1 MMITAAHRSG
11 PRRHRP
17 ALSIGTAV
25 LTIDAG
31 VEHVRI
37 RGSHSGAG
45 SFSDEVIPNHGDL
58 RMVFAERGLS
68 SRLEDDASARVV
80 ITGKLAET
88 VRAVLGRGR
97 TVEPAEAFWLAA
109 RRLMVESP
117 DGIRALALVDL
128 SASGYLLIGIDREG
142 GLAHDLL
149 VVNPRCGAG
158 SGINLDRV
166 LQKLDVPRERVDEVL
181 SAYAGDPGRDRR
193 MAITTRADR
202 CGVFASSATVS
213 DKNQGIPLDVALA
226 TTLKSE
232 VLKACRKLPAGFDK
246 VCFSGRIFRWRFA
259 RDCAEDFVR
268 AQGVRDVV
276 WDPENDGVLDALAA
290 TERETDAG
298 RDEDA
303 AAGQPADT
311 APRTIPGF
319 HAIKAQH
326 EASGVYLRLPSAPLP
341 AWSPSG
347 LMSRPV
353 VIGLDVGSTMAK
365 VVIADGDDGDV
376 LFRSTFS
383 NAGDTIETVK
393 RVLRDL
399 LASGVSSL
407 RTRGIGVTGSA
418 RYQVQQAFARIYP
431 ELADRLTVLV
441 ENYAHA
447 RGSID
452 EARRHVARLSARGVR
467 VNRDFCVLVDIGG
480 EDTKIS
486 TIALAQAEL
495 YANAMNLKCSAG
507 TGSLMDA
514 LSALFGLPGVS
525 DACTQAY
532 AAPHAFAIN
541 ATCAVF
547 LMENARRLQAQ
558 GVPRDQILASANW
571 AIVENMARTLWGQI
585 ELPRHAV
592 VLLHGQTM
600 LSEPLPLAVTDRLQ
614 SYLGA
619 PAYALVPPDP
629 GHRAC
634 IGLVRTLLQDA
645 PAGTTDLRLGALVD
659 AAFDKRV
666 ILCHG
671 AACGDEA
678 ARCHRTSLAC
688 TGADGQR
695 FTFALGG
702 CSAINERSGRRGS
715 AVQTAA
721 RDAYKEIWDFIA
733 SRHPHS
739 DEANRL
745 VIPRSFCVSEW
756 AFLFARLFERFGIP
770 VHVDEVRESDLMSAQ
785 SVFHIDTCAPHM
797 GAVGQYRRLAA
808 EPHGL
813 ILAPQIENLP
823 TTDAS
828 LGLTCTVNQ
837 GGVAVARNLA
847 ETGHPEARFHL
858 FSVQLAQLDAAAL
871 ADQLGPRLKDVF
883 ARYGQAPSADAL
895 RDALAG
901 AIEDHRALRRA
912 AADLAAD
919 FAEEARAQGR
929 QVAVVVGREYVL
941 NPGLYDSSVR
951 RLLRDKRMAAIPS
964 YVLEVDP
971 DPEFARVYWRNPHVI
986 LSMLKAIAEKTL
998 HRLVKH
1004 PRLSAVFREI
1014 EAASETGPLLP
1025 VVQVS
1030 TFCCGPDSVTAH
1042 LVSEIMCRRPFL
1054 LLQSDA
1060 ILKELAHLENRVNT
1074 YVKQLELG
1082 LHGALKVDDGPPI
1095 EVARIDSLRSR
1106 DPVDPARDVIYIPT
1120 MGDNRAL
1127 AAVLRAAGFT
1137 CLDNHDETRTLSA
1150 LVRDGRRYTGD
1161 AVCAPLAA
1169 VYGDLMAAV
1178 EDFRRRHERHDPLV
1192 TGKRRLLYFDIQGDG
1207 PCRQGQYADVHE
1219 FMARRA
1225 LGDAPIAGNTMLQML
1240 VGRETEGYN
1249 FGMAEWAL
1257 FRTYQSLVVQALIQ
1271 ELLFAGGSRCR
1282 DAGEYEQFEQAHRE
1296 LKHEIYR
1303 ALESFKGP
1311 GAIGRR
1317 ILAATSGAPGLGAA
1331 VKFVAYRLHGRDL
1344 ARPIGRF
1351 ARAWIHGRS
1360 LAPDHLRL
1368 HASGEAYMRAAQ
1380 AEDLFGKLLRLS
1392 GFRRFRL
1399 TLSPLWA
1406 YVEYLPEYEVEC
1418 SREVLATLRE
1428 TRARA
1433 SEPRERHDADA
1444 AMDAE
1449 QRKLRRS
1456 RRIGWLVRHV
1466 LARPLYRAAGVPL
1479 PPSPRRLLDEARE
1492 ILPTLRPH
1500 GELALYVGEALMELR
1515 AGADIFLNLAPA
1527 GCMVASMG
1535 GVLTPRLQQ
1544 AAGAASG
1551 RIQTLF
1557 SADGDIDEELLA
1569 LALLKARG
1577 PRSSTDTAPGAERP
1591 VARHA
1596 RRTRRTTIAVLREA
1610 LHNAFG
1616 GGRPAGSPVR

>member
-1 MMITAAHRSG
+1 
-11 PRRHRP
+11 
-17 ALSIGTAV
+17 
-25 LTIDAG
+25 
-31 VEHVRI
+31 
-37 RGSHSGAG
+37 
-45 SFSDEVIPNHGDL
+45 
-58 RMVFAERGLS
+58 
-68 SRLEDDASARVV
+68 
-80 ITGKLAET
+80 
-88 VRAVLGRGR
+88 
-97 TVEPAEAFWLAA
+97 
-109 RRLMVESP
+109 
-117 DGIRALALVDL
+117 
-128 SASGYLLIGIDREG
+128 
-142 GLAHDLL
+142 
-149 VVNPRCGAG
+149 
-158 SGINLDRV
+158 
-166 LQKLDVPRERVDEVL
+166 
-181 SAYAGDPGRDRR
+181 
-193 MAITTRADR
+193 
-202 CGVFASSATVS
+202 VS

-259 RDCAEDFVR
+259 RECAEDFVR
-268 AQGVRDVV
+268 AEGVRDVI
-276 WDPENDGVLDALAA
+276 WDPDNDHVLDALTA
-290 TERETDAG
+290 AG
-298 RDEDA
+298 REAITEGERDPPA
-303 AAGQPADT
+303 ANPAT
-311 APRTIPGF
+311 TLPRTFPGF
-319 HAIKAQH
+319 PVIKAQH

-341 AWSPSG
+341 AWSPSE

-365 VVIADGDDGDV
+365 VVVADGEDGDV

-383 NAGDTIETVK
+383 NAGDTIETIK

-399 LASGVSSL
+399 LARGVSRL
-407 RTRGIGVTGSA
+407 RVRGIGVTGSA
-418 RYQVQQAFARIYP
+418 RYQVQQALARIYP
-431 ELADRLTVLV
+431 TLADRLTVLV

-452 EARRHVARLSARGVR
+452 EARRHVARLSERGVA

-514 LSALFGLPGVS
+514 LSALFGLPGV
-525 DACTQAY
+525 DTACAQAF
-532 AAPHAFAIN
+532 AAPQSFEIN

-585 ELPRHAV
+585 ELPRRAV

-614 SYLGA
+614 SYQDA

-634 IGLVRTLLQDA
+634 IGLVRTLVQEA
-645 PAGTTDLRLGALVD
+645 PAGTTDVALDALVS
-659 AAFDKRV
+659 AVFDKRV
-666 ILCHG
+666 IQCHG
-671 AACGDEA
+671 TACGDDA
-678 ARCHRTSLAC
+678 ARCNRTSLAC

-702 CSAINERSGRRGS
+702 CSAINERSGRRG
-715 AVQTAA
+715 AVALPAA

-739 DEANRL
+739 EAANRL

-770 VHVDEVRESDLMSAQ
+770 VHVDEVRDSDLIAAQ
-785 SVFHIDTCAPHM
+785 SVFHVDTCAPHM

-808 EPHGL
+808 EPHGV

-823 TTDAS
+823 TTEAV

-837 GGVAVARNLA
+837 GGVAVAHNLA
-847 ETGHPEARFHL
+847 ATEHPEARFHV
-858 FSVQLAQLDAAAL
+858 FSIQLAQLDAAAL
-871 ADQLGPRLKDVF
+871 ADQLGPRLTDVF
-883 ARYGQAPSADAL
+883 AHYGHAPSADAL

-901 AIEDHRALRRA
+901 AIDDHRALRLA

-919 FAEEARAQGR
+919 FAEEARAEGR

-971 DPEFARVYWRNPHVI
+971 DPEFARVYWRNPRVI
-986 LSMLKAIAEKTL
+986 LSMLKAIADKTL
-998 HRLVKH
+998 HRCLKH
-1004 PRLSAVFREI
+1004 PRLAAVFREI
-1014 EAASETGPLLP
+1014 EAAAETGALLP

-1060 ILKELAHLENRVNT
+1060 MLKELAHLENRINT

-1095 EVARIDSLRSR
+1095 EVAHIDSLRSR
-1106 DPVDPARDVIYIPT
+1106 DPVDPARDVIYVPT
-1120 MGDNRAL
+1120 LGDNRAL
-1127 AAVLRAAGFT
+1127 TSVLRAAGFS
-1137 CLDNHDETRTLSA
+1137 CLDNHDEARPLSA

-1178 EDFRRRHERHDPLV
+1178 EDFRRRHEQGDPLV
-1192 TGKRRLLYFDIQGDG
+1192 AGKRRLLYFDVQGDG
-1207 PCRQGQYADVHE
+1207 PCRQGQYADVHQ
-1219 FMARRA
+1219 FMARREI
-1225 LGDAPIAGNTMLQML
+1225 GDAPIAGNAMLQVL
-1240 VGRETEGYN
+1240 VGRETDGYN
-1249 FGMAEWAL
+1249 IGVAEWAL
-1257 FRTYQSLVVQALIQ
+1257 FRAYQGLVVQALLQ
-1271 ELLFAGGSRCR
+1271 ELLFAGGSRCP
-1282 DAGEYEQFEQAHRE
+1282 DAGEYERFQQAHRE
-1296 LKHEIYR
+1296 LKNEIYGV
-1303 ALESFKGP
+1303 LESFRGP

-1317 ILAATSGAPGLGAA
+1317 VVAATGKIPGLGVGA
-1331 VKFVAYRLHGRDL
+1331 KFVAYRLHGRDL
-1344 ARPIGRF
+1344 ARPLARF
-1351 ARAWIHGRS
+1351 ARTWIHGRS
-1360 LAPDHLRL
+1360 LDPDHLHL
-1368 HASGEAYMRAAQ
+1368 HASGEAYMRSAQ

-1392 GFRRFRL
+1392 GFRRFDL
-1399 TLSPLWA
+1399 TLAPLWA
-1406 YVEYLPEYEVEC
+1406 YLEYLPEYEVEC
-1418 SREVLATLRE
+1418 SHETLATLHE

-1433 SEPRERHDADA
+1433 HDPRERRDADT
-1444 AMDAE
+1444 AMIAE
-1449 QRKLRRS
+1449 QRKVRQS

-1466 LARPLYRAAGVPL
+1466 MARPLYRAAGVPL

-1500 GELALYVGEALMELR
+1500 GELALYVGEALMALR
-1515 AGADIFLNLAPA
+1515 AGADIFFNLAPA

-1535 GVLTPRLQQ
+1535 SVLTPRIQQ
-1544 AAGAASG
+1544 VAGAADG
-1551 RIQTLF
+1551 RIQSLF

-1569 LALLKARG
+1569 LAVLKARG
-1577 PRSSTDTAPGAERP
+1577 PHTGVD
-1591 VARHA
+1591 
-1596 RRTRRTTIAVLREA
+1596 
-1610 LHNAFG
+1610 
-1616 GGRPAGSPVR
+1616 PAGCGQRHSQLSEDTGAGLDGVPGSIGRALPCND